1 MGKAIFSPENNG
13 ADRRRRTKDGGC
25 RNERRKTAKMK
36 KTDLLVV
43 RGAGDLATGT
53 IHRLKKA
60 GFRLLVLEAEHPAAI
75 RRQVALSES
84 VYAGSAQ
91 VEDVKAM
98 RMDVDFTD
106 TENRKEAL
114 LQEMERIWSGDAVPV
129 LVDPAGISISM
140 LHPAVVVDAILAKK
154 NLGTNRDMA
163 PLTIALGPG
172 FTAGEDVDVVIET
185 KRGHNL
191 GRVIQKGSAVPNT
204 GIPGIIG
211 GYGKERVMHAEAE
224 GILRNV
230 ASIGD
235 IVEAGAVIAEI
246 ETKDGRVP
254 VLASLS
260 GLLRGLI
267 RDGYPVTKGFKIA
280 DIDPRKEELQNCFT
294 ISDKAR
300 CIAGSVLEVICGE
313 LE

>member
-1 MGKAIFSPENNG
+1 
-13 ADRRRRTKDGGC
+13 
-25 RNERRKTAKMK
+25 MK
-36 KTDLLVV
+36 KKDLIVV

-75 RRQVALSES
+75 RRQVALSEA
-84 VYAGSAQ
+84 VYAGSAR
-91 VEDVKAM
+91 VEDV
-98 RMDVDFTD
+98 DVDLA
-106 TENRKEAL
+106 EKKNRKEL
-114 LQEMERIWSGDAVPV
+114 LEQEMERIWKKDGVPV
-129 LVDPAGISISM
+129 LVDPAGLSIAA
-140 LHPAVVVDAILAKK
+140 LRPAVVVDAILAKK
-154 NLGTNRDMA
+154 NLGTTKEMA
-163 PLTIALGPG
+163 PLVIALGPG

-191 GRVIQKGSAVPNT
+191 GRVIRSGSAVPNT

-211 GYGKERVMHAEAE
+211 GYGKERVMHAQAE

-235 IVEAGAVIAEI
+235 IVEARAVIAEI
-246 ETKDGRVP
+246 ETENGTVP
-254 VLASLS
+254 VEASLS

>member
-1 MGKAIFSPENNG
+1 
-13 ADRRRRTKDGGC
+13 
-25 RNERRKTAKMK
+25 MK
-36 KTDLLVV
+36 KKDLIVV

-75 RRQVALSES
+75 RRQVALSEA
-84 VYAGSAQ
+84 VYVGSAR
-91 VEDVKAM
+91 VEDVEAV
-98 RMDVDFTD
+98 RMDVDLA
-106 TENRKEAL
+106 EKKNRKEL
-114 LQEMERIWSGDAVPV
+114 LEQEMERIWKKDGVPV
-129 LVDPAGISISM
+129 LVDPAGLSIAA
-140 LHPAVVVDAILAKK
+140 LRPAVVVDAILAKK
-154 NLGTNRDMA
+154 NLGTTKEMA
-163 PLTIALGPG
+163 PLVIALGPG

-191 GRVIQKGSAVPNT
+191 GRVIRNGSAVSNT

-211 GYGKERVMHAEAE
+211 GYGKERVMHAQAE
-224 GILRNV
+224 GILRNA

-235 IVEAGAVIAEI
+235 IVEARAVIAEI
-246 ETKDGRVP
+246 ETENGTVP
-254 VLASLS
+254 VEASLS

>member
-1 MGKAIFSPENNG
+1 
-13 ADRRRRTKDGGC
+13 
-25 RNERRKTAKMK
+25 MK
-36 KTDLLVV
+36 KKDLIVV

-75 RRQVALSES
+75 RRQVALSEA
-84 VYAGSAQ
+84 VYAGSAR
-91 VEDVKAM
+91 VEDVEAV
-98 RMDVDFTD
+98 RMDVDLA
-106 TENRKEAL
+106 EKKNRKEL
-114 LQEMERIWSGDAVPV
+114 LEQEMERIWKKDGVPV
-129 LVDPAGISISM
+129 LVDPAGLSIAA
-140 LHPAVVVDAILAKK
+140 LRPAVVVDAILAKK
-154 NLGTNRDMA
+154 NLGTTKEMA
-163 PLTIALGPG
+163 SLVIALGPG

-191 GRVIQKGSAVPNT
+191 GRVIRSGSAVPNT

-211 GYGKERVMHAEAE
+211 GYGKERVMHAQAE
-224 GILRNV
+224 GILRNA

-235 IVEAGAVIAEI
+235 IVEARAVIAEI
-246 ETKDGRVP
+246 ETENGTVP
-254 VLASLS
+254 VEASLS

>member
-1 MGKAIFSPENNG
+1 
-13 ADRRRRTKDGGC
+13 
-25 RNERRKTAKMK
+25 MK
-36 KTDLLVV
+36 KKDLIVV

-75 RRQVALSES
+75 RRQVALGEA
-84 VYAGSAQ
+84 VYAGSAR
-91 VEDVKAM
+91 VEDVEAV
-98 RMDVDFTD
+98 RMDVDLA
-106 TENRKEAL
+106 EKKNRKEL
-114 LQEMERIWSGDAVPV
+114 LEQEMERIWKKDGVPV
-129 LVDPAGISISM
+129 LVDPAGLSIAA
-140 LHPAVVVDAILAKK
+140 LRPAVVVDAILAKK
-154 NLGTNRDMA
+154 NLGTTKEMA
-163 PLTIALGPG
+163 PLVIALGPG

-191 GRVIQKGSAVPNT
+191 GRVIRSGSAVPNT

-211 GYGKERVMHAEAE
+211 GYGKERVMHAQAE
-224 GILRNV
+224 GILRNA

-235 IVEAGAVIAEI
+235 IVEARAVIAEI
-246 ETKDGRVP
+246 ETENGTVP
-254 VLASLS
+254 VEASLS